1 MTGTNSSRV
10 DFARLHYT
18 APFGL
23 VLDEALDVI
32 WASDPI
38 LRRQP
43 DAVGKAAADLVSFAD
58 APASLDA
65 DTLRALEGR
74 QVRMVLD
81 AGDHLVPLLARWFGS
96 GDGFALLANP
106 DLVGRRELPPLTFE
120 DLAEDSYVVDVLTM
134 KDELRASL
142 ADATRA
148 LTSLKETNL
157 DLGKTKHEIE
167 AINSRLKREILHHRR
182 TVRELENANTLHK
195 AFFDSAAT
203 ACFSVDR
210 EKRFLAVNAAFLD
223 ITGYTEA
230 EVIGESCSLL
240 NGFPCGEVCGLFDVT
255 PDGGI
260 FKRQCSIK
268 TRDGRRLE
276 LIKNA
281 VLTYDD
287 EGHISGAIE
296 SFVNVTEIVEARNA
310 AESANR
316 SKSLFLANMSHEI
329 RTPMNG
335 VIGMT
340 ELALATDLSDEQ
352 REYLETVRLSADTL
366 LNLLND
372 ILDFSKIEAGKL
384 DFDTVDFSIR
394 DCVQNALRS
403 LHYQALAKELELR
416 SQFGPDVP
424 ECVIGDPG
432 RLRQILV
439 NLVGNAI
446 KFTERGKVEVKVLTE
461 ARSGDT
467 VQLRFAVRDTGIGI
481 PEDKRKVIFDTF
493 SQADASTTRKYG
505 GTGLGLTICSRLVE
519 MMGGR
524 IWVES
529 AENQGSSFQFT
540 AWFPIGHDPV
550 VHPQAVDHTALEGL
564 AVLVVDD
571 SPTNGQIL
579 EEMLDA
585 WHMRPAVVRSGPEA
599 LRMLECAAADGDP
612 FRLVLLDATMPGMGG
627 FEVASRIRAHQD
639 LDDVA
644 IIMLTSAG
652 HRGDG
657 QRCRDQRICGYL
669 TKPVKRS
676 EIQRAIRYVMGRRLE
691 ERERSTL
698 VTRHFLRETRP
709 KLRILLAED
718 NPVNQKL
725 AARILEKEGHEVVV
739 VANGRDAVAAVESGA
754 TFDLVLMDVQMPEM
768 DGIQATRAIRALEA
782 GRGTRIP
789 IVAMTAHA
797 MKGDREQCLEAGMDG
812 YLSKPIKP
820 QDVLETVLRFGAGHE
835 RQSARRQIPQE
846 KK

>member
-1 MTGTNSSRV
+1 MTGTDFSRV
-10 DFARLHYT
+10 EIDLAHLHYT

-23 VLDEALDVI
+23 VLDDALVVV
-32 WASDPI
+32 WASEPI
-38 LRRQP
+38 LRRRP
-43 DAVGKAAADLVSFAD
+43 DAVGNTAANLVSFVD
-58 APASLDA
+58 ASSSLDTG
-65 DTLRALEGR
+65 TLRGLEGQ
-74 QVRMVLD
+74 QVPMVLD
-81 AGDHLVPLLARWFGS
+81 AGDHHIPLLTRWLVS
-96 GDGFALLANP
+96 GDGYVLLANP
-106 DLVGRRELPPLTFE
+106 DLVGRRELPLLTFE

-148 LTSLKETNL
+148 IASLKETNL
-157 DLGKTKHEIE
+157 DLGESKHEIE
-167 AINSRLKREILHHRR
+167 TVNIRLKHEIQKHRR

-223 ITGYTEA
+223 ITGYTEE
-230 EVIGESCSLL
+230 EVIGQSCSLL
-240 NGFPCGEVCGLFDVT
+240 NGLPCGEVCGLFDVT

-260 FKRQCSIK
+260 FKKQCSIE

-276 LIKNA
+276 LMKNA

-287 EGHISGAIE
+287 EGHISGGIE

-340 ELALATDLSDEQ
+340 ELALSTDLSDEQ
-352 REYLETVRLSADTL
+352 REYLETVKLSADTL

-394 DCVQNALRS
+394 DCVKNALRS
-403 LHYQALAKELELR
+403 LQYQASAKELELR

-461 ARSGDT
+461 ARSGHA

-505 GTGLGLTICSRLVE
+505 GTGLGLTISSRLVE

-529 AENQGSSFQFT
+529 AEKQGSAFQFT
-540 AWFPIGHDPV
+540 ASFPIGHDP
-550 VHPQAVDHTALEGL
+550 AVYPKALGCSALEGL

-571 SPTNGQIL
+571 SPTNGKIM

-585 WHMRPAVVRSGPEA
+585 WHMRPSVARSGPEA
-599 LRMLECAAADGDP
+599 LRILECGATAGDP
-612 FRLVLLDATMPGMGG
+612 FRVVLLDAMMPGMDG
-627 FEVASRIRAHQD
+627 FEVASRIRASAD
-639 LDDVA
+639 LEDVA

-652 HRGDG
+652 HR
-657 QRCRDQRICGYL
+657 CRDQQICGYL
-669 TKPVKRS
+669 TKPVKQS
-676 EIQRAIRYVMGRRLE
+676 EIQRAIRYVMGRRPE
-691 ERERSTL
+691 DRARSTL

-709 KLRILLAED
+709 TFRILLAED

-725 AARILEKEGHEVVV
+725 AVRILEKEGHDVTV

-768 DGIQATRAIRALEA
+768 DGIQATRAIRAREA
-782 GRGTRIP
+782 GGEVRLP